1 MRRRD
6 ILIGS
11 IGLVALAT
19 AGISE
24 PNAAFEGPASVTIPL
39 QRAADDKLYLTV
51 PVMGRDLVMFLDT
64 GASTVLD
71 INIARTLG
79 VTLVDTGQQGFG
91 LTGKAGKRIAT
102 HINMQLG
109 SLRITGLPVDCLDLT
124 QLKAVSRGNG
134 MPEFDGVIG
143 AELLAMLQAQ
153 VDFGRL
159 TLTIKRPR
167 GDAQA
172 KRGS

>member
-6 ILIGS
+6 VLIGS
-11 IGLVALAT
+11 IGMLTLT
-19 AGISE
+19 AAVRGE
-24 PNAAFEGPASVTIPL
+24 PPLYFEGPSSVTIPL
-39 QRAADDKLYLTV
+39 KRAADDKLYLTV

-71 INIARTLG
+71 INIVRTLG
-79 VTLVDTGQQGFG
+79 VALADTGQQGFG
-91 LTGKAGKRIAT
+91 LTGRAGKRIAT
-102 HINMQLG
+102 HVNLQLG

-124 QLKAVSRGNG
+124 QLKTVSRGNG

-159 TLTIKRPR
+159 TLTVKRPR
-167 GDAQA
+167 
-172 KRGS
+172 

>member
-11 IGLVALAT
+11 IGLVTLAT
-19 AGISE
+19 AVRGE
-24 PNAAFEGPASVTIPL
+24 PTTTFEGPALVTIPL
-39 QRAADDKLYLTV
+39 RRAADDKLYLTV

-71 INIARTLG
+71 INIVRTLG
-79 VTLVDTGQQGFG
+79 VTLADTGQQGFG

-102 HINMQLG
+102 HVDMELG

-143 AELLAMLQAQ
+143 AELLAMLRAQ
-153 VDFGRL
+153 IDFGRL
-159 TLTIKRPR
+159 TLTVRRPR
-167 GDAQA
+167 GDAA
-172 KRGS
+172 S